1 MHSLASLESVVT
13 YGCPPLA
20 MRICNLVSG
29 KSFPATAGFGG
40 AATDVV
46 AGSSGRGAPSLRAF
60 FLAAFS
66 ARSRLSASIWAL
78 IRARAFASSS
88 FSVSCSG
95 YRVKDVGGYVPCL
108 SFRLSFTFSSSR
120 SFPMSLGD
128 LRVSSIVDGRERV
141 TYLCRFPPD
150 LLVRLGLFRLL
161 CSFLGHMVL
170 QLCELLLLFF
180 FRERLDLQGRPEG
193 AVGWS
198 FLDDDERKSRA
209 RRTSSADSSNWS

>member
-1 MHSLASLESVVT
+1 MPV
-13 YGCPPLA
+13 
-20 MRICNLVSG
+20 
-29 KSFPATAGFGG
+29 
-40 AATDVV
+40 
-46 AGSSGRGAPSLRAF
+46 PSR
-60 FLAAFS
+60 
-66 ARSRLSASIWAL
+66 RRV
-78 IRARAFASSS
+78 
-88 FSVSCSG
+88 SVSRSG

-150 LLVRLGLFRLL
+150 LLVRLGLFGLL
-161 CSFLGHMVL
+161 SGLFRSFLRHMGL

-193 AVGWS
+193 AVGCS
-198 FLDDDERKSRA
+198 FIQGDVMKEITAKSRA
-209 RRTSSADSSNWS
+209 CGVPPQLIPQTGHVRSFPRGSSPARCS